1 MLRCILQKVTKRQ
14 DLSERDCAYIVEHI
28 MKGRTEDVQLSALLA
43 ALTTKGVKENELYA
57 LAVAMRQYSKPVH
70 SQREL
75 FDIVGTGGGS
85 VRTFNISTTA
95 AFVIAAGGVAVA
107 KHGTRA
113 KASRSGSADVLEA
126 LGANIFLSPESCCD
140 MVRQIGLC
148 YFYTRY
154 YYYTMKQ
161 VDKLQR
167 QLGIETVWD
176 RLRPISNPASIT
188 RQVLGV
194 SQAAWVE
201 PMAHVL
207 SRLGIRKGMV
217 VHGRDGTD
225 ELSAAANT
233 LICEFSDGQY
243 KTYEICPEQFSL
255 QRCDVRE
262 LQGGTPK
269 ENAAITRRVL
279 QGEKGPCRMAILL
292 NAGAG
297 LYIGG
302 ASLTLAAGIK
312 RARQLIDSGIA
323 LEKLED
329 FIVMSQNMGK
339 IEKVKIATYQDD
351 TDMV

>member
-1 MLRCILQKVTKRQ
+1 MLRCILQKVINHQ
-14 DLSERDCAYIVEHI
+14 EISERDCAYMVSSII
-28 MKGRTEDVQLSALLA
+28 KGRAEDVQLSALLA
-43 ALTTKGVKENELYA
+43 ALATKGVTESELFA
-57 LAVAMRQYSKPVH
+57 LAAAMRQYSRPVH
-70 SQREL
+70 YAGNL
-75 FDIVGTGGGS
+75 FDIVGTGGGM
-85 VRTFNISTTA
+85 VKTFNISTTA
-95 AFVIAAGGVAVA
+95 SFVIAAGGVAVA

-161 VDKLQR
+161 VDTLQR

-176 RLRPISNPASIT
+176 RLRSISNPAPIT

-194 SQAAWVE
+194 SQADWVE

-207 SRLGIRKGMV
+207 SRLGVQKGMV
-217 VHGRDGTD
+217 VYGQDGTD

-233 LICEFSDGQY
+233 RICEFADGQY

-262 LQGGTPK
+262 LQGGTPT
-269 ENAAITRRVL
+269 ENAAMTRRVL
-279 QGEKGPCRMAILL
+279 RGEMGPCRTAILL

-302 ASLTLAAGIK
+302 ASLTLAAGIT
-312 RARQLIDSGIA
+312 RARELIDSGMA
-323 LEKLED
+323 LEKMED
-329 FIVMSQNMGK
+329 FIAMSQNMGK
-339 IEKVKIATYQDD
+339 IEKVKIATCQDELN
-351 TDMV
+351 MV

>member
-1 MLRCILQKVTKRQ
+1 MLRCILQKVTKRHMV
-14 DLSERDCAYIVEHI
+14 SERECVYVVEHM
-28 MKGRTEDVQLSALLA
+28 MKGHIDDIQWSALLA
-43 ALTTKGVKENELYA
+43 AWTTKGFQEDEIYA
-57 LAVAMRQYSKPVH
+57 LAAAIQRYSPSIPIQQDV
-70 SQREL
+70 
-75 FDIVGTGGGS
+75 FDIVGTGGGKEK
-85 VRTFNISTTA
+85 TFNISTTA

-113 KASRSGSADVLEA
+113 KTSRSGSADVLEA

-154 YYYTMKQ
+154 YYYKMKQ
-161 VDKLQR
+161 VDTLQR
-167 QLGIETVWD
+167 QLGIETIWD
-176 RLRPISNPASIT
+176 MLRPISNPASIT
-188 RQVLGV
+188 QQVLGV

-201 PMAHVL
+201 TMAHVL
-207 SRLGIRKGMV
+207 SRLGVRRGMV

-225 ELSAAANT
+225 EISAAANT

-255 QRCDVRE
+255 QRCDVRD
-262 LQGGTPK
+262 LRGGTPK
-269 ENAAITRRVL
+269 ENASITRRVL
-279 QGEKGPCRMAILL
+279 HGEKGPCRTAVLL

-302 ASLTLAAGIK
+302 SSLTLAAGIK

-329 FIVMSQNMGK
+329 FLIMSQNMGK
-339 IEKVKIATYQDD
+339 VEKVKIATCQDE
-351 TDMV
+351 

>member
-1 MLRCILQKVTKRQ
+1 MLQYILQKVTKQQ
-14 DLSERDCAYIVEHI
+14 DLSERDCAYIVDRI
-28 MKGRTEDVQLSALLA
+28 MEGRAEDVQLSALLA

-57 LAVAMRQYSKPVH
+57 LAAAMRRHNQPVQYA
-70 SQREL
+70 ENL
-75 FDIVGTGGGS
+75 FDIVGTGGGT
-85 VRTFNISTTA
+85 VKTFNISTTA
-95 AFVIAAGGVAVA
+95 SFVIAAGGVAVA

-140 MVRQIGLC
+140 MVRQIGIC

-161 VDKLQR
+161 VDTLQR

-176 RLRPISNPASIT
+176 RLRPISNPAPIT

-194 SQAAWVE
+194 SQADWVE

-207 SRLGIRKGMV
+207 SRLGIQKGMV
-217 VHGRDGTD
+217 IYGRDGTD

-233 LICEFSDGQY
+233 LVCEFADGKYQ
-243 KTYEICPEQFSL
+243 TYEICPEQFSL
-255 QRCDVRE
+255 QRCEARE

-279 QGEKGPCRMAILL
+279 QGEMGPCRTAILL

-302 ASLTLAAGIK
+302 ASLTLAAGIA
-312 RARQLIDSGIA
+312 RAKEVIDSGAA

-329 FIVMSQNMGK
+329 FITMSQNMGK
-339 IEKVKIATYQDD
+339 IEKVKIVTCQDE
-351 TDMV
+351 

>member
-1 MLRCILQKVTKRQ
+1 MLRCILQKVTNRQ
-14 DLSERDCAYIVEHI
+14 DLSERDCAYIVDNM
-28 MKGRTEDVQLSALLA
+28 MKGRTDDVQLSALLA
-43 ALTTKGVKENELYA
+43 ALTTKGVKKNELYA
-57 LAVAMRQYSKPVH
+57 LAAAMRRHSTPVQYA
-70 SQREL
+70 ENL
-75 FDIVGTGGGS
+75 FDIVGTGGGI
-85 VRTFNISTTA
+85 VKTFNISTTA
-95 AFVIAAGGVAVA
+95 SFVIAAGGVAVA

-154 YYYTMKQ
+154 YYHTMKQ
-161 VDKLQR
+161 VDTLQR

-176 RLRPISNPASIT
+176 RLRPLSNPAPIT
-188 RQVLGV
+188 SQVLGV
-194 SQAAWVE
+194 SQADWVE

-207 SRLGIRKGMV
+207 SRLGVQKGMV
-217 VHGRDGTD
+217 VYGRDGTD

-233 LICEFSDGQY
+233 LICEFADGNY

-255 QRCDVRE
+255 QRCEARE

-279 QGEKGPCRMAILL
+279 HGEIGPYRTAILL

-302 ASLTLAAGIK
+302 ASLTLSAGIA
-312 RARQLIDSGIA
+312 RARELIDSGSA
-323 LEKLED
+323 LEKMED
-329 FIVMSQNMGK
+329 FIDMSQNMGK
-339 IEKVKIATYQDD
+339 IEKVKIATCQDELN
-351 TDMV
+351 MV

>member
-85 VRTFNISTTA
+85 VRAFNISTTA

-225 ELSAAANT
+225 ELSAAVNT

-243 KTYEICPEQFSL
+243 KSARNNFRCSVVTYGNCRAGRPKKMQRLHGAFS
-255 QRCDVRE
+255 R
-262 LQGGTPK
+262 GK
-269 ENAAITRRVL
+269 KA
-279 QGEKGPCRMAILL
+279 
-292 NAGAG
+292 
-297 LYIGG
+297 
-302 ASLTLAAGIK
+302 LAA
-312 RARQLIDSGIA
+312 RL
-323 LEKLED
+323 
-329 FIVMSQNMGK
+329 F
-339 IEKVKIATYQDD
+339 Y
-351 TDMV
+351 